1 MSKAEEIKIPNIG
14 DFKDVEVIELVVK
27 VGETITAGQPLL
39 VVETDKASMEIP
51 SSHDGLVTELSIAV
65 GDRVSE
71 GMIIGAIQA
80 GGGQAA
86 PSPAPA
92 PPVEQATVEP
102 IKASPVAE
110 TQQADSPAA
119 VGSHPV
125 APIRSSPP
133 VASADASAVGAY
145 PYASPSV
152 RKLARELGID
162 LSNIVGTGPKSR
174 ISKDDVH
181 AYVKGLASQK
191 LPHQK
196 SAASGF
202 EFAAWPVVDFS
213 QFGEIEREKLSRIK
227 KISGASLHRNWVTIP
242 HVTNHAEA
250 DITELEQFRVSENGT
265 GKVKLTLL
273 ALVIK
278 AVAVALKQ
286 HPVFNSSLDNDEIV
300 LKKYYNI
307 GFAVDTSGGL
317 VVPVI
322 RAVDKLSLRQIA
334 AQMSEL
340 SEKARAG
347 KLTSDDMKGGT
358 FTISS
363 LGGIGGSYFT
373 PIINAPEVAILGL
386 GRSVE
391 RLALRNGQV
400 VSRLELPLSLSWDHR
415 VIDGADAGR
424 FNATVSRLLSDYR
437 RVCL

>member
-14 DFKDVEVIELVVK
+14 DFKDVEVIEIVVK
-27 VGETITAGQPLL
+27 VGEKISAGQPLL

-51 SSHDGLVTELSIAV
+51 SSHDGLVTELKITV

-71 GMIIGAIQA
+71 GMVIGAIQA
-80 GGGQAA
+80 GQESAAPAEASVPVEAVSPVIEAASTPTPQAA
-86 PSPAPA
+86 QNQPKPVQPAVAIHPAP
-92 PPVEQATVEP
+92 T
-102 IKASPVAE
+102 
-110 TQQADSPAA
+110 PANLNA
-119 VGSHPV
+119 GAGSF
-125 APIRSSPP
+125 
-133 VASADASAVGAY
+133 

-162 LSNIVGTGPKSR
+162 LFNIMGTGPKKR
-174 ISKDDVH
+174 ISKEDVH
-181 AYVKGLASQK
+181 GYVRTLASQK
-191 LPHQK
+191 PGQSH
-196 SAASGF
+196 SSGSGLDL
-202 EFAAWPVVDFS
+202 APWPDVDFA

-250 DITELEQFRVSENGT
+250 DITELEQFRVSENNAGV
-265 GKVKLTLL
+265 KPKLTLL
-273 ALVIK
+273 ALVMK
-278 AVAVALKQ
+278 AVVVALKQ
-286 HPVFNSSLDNDEIV
+286 HPIFNSSLDSDEVV

-322 RAVDKLSLRQIA
+322 RGVDRLSIRQIA
-334 AQMSEL
+334 TQMSEL
-340 SEKARAG
+340 SEKARAA

-386 GRSVE
+386 GRMVE
-391 RLALRNGQV
+391 RVAIRNGEV
-400 VSRLELPLSLSWDHR
+400 TPRLELPLSLSWDHR

-424 FNATVSRLLSDYR
+424 FNATICRLLADYR
-437 RVCL
+437 RVSL

>member
-14 DFKDVEVIELVVK
+14 DFKDVEVIEIVVK

-51 SSHDGLVTELSIAV
+51 SSHDGLITELKITV

-71 GMIIGAIQA
+71 GMVIGAMQA
-80 GGGQAA
+80 GQEAA
-86 PSPAPA
+86 IPAEAPA
-92 PPVEQATVEP
+92 PVEAASSVVDPMSTPEPPAPKVAQEQPKPVQA
-102 IKASPVAE
+102 PVAA
-110 TQQADSPAA
+110 QPASTTA
-119 VGSHPV
+119 SAG
-125 APIRSSPP
+125 
-133 VASADASAVGAY
+133 VASF

-162 LSNIVGTGPKSR
+162 LSQVIATGPKKR
-174 ISKDDVH
+174 ISKEDVH
-181 AYVKGLASQK
+181 SHVRNLPSQK
-191 LPHQK
+191 PGQQI
-196 SAASGF
+196 SSGVGLDL
-202 EFAAWPVVDFS
+202 APWPVVDFA

-250 DITELEQFRVSENGT
+250 DITELEHFRVCENNAGV
-265 GKVKLTLL
+265 KPKLTLL
-273 ALVIK
+273 ALVMK
-278 AVAVALKQ
+278 AVVVALKQ
-286 HPVFNSSLDNDEIV
+286 HPIFNSSLDSDEVV

-307 GFAVDTSGGL
+307 GFAVDTPGGL

-322 RAVDKLSLRQIA
+322 RGVDGLSIREIA
-334 AQMSEL
+334 THMSEL

-386 GRSVE
+386 GRMVE
-391 RLALRNGQV
+391 RVAIRNGEV
-400 VSRLELPLSLSWDHR
+400 TPRLELPLSLSWDHR

-424 FNATVSRLLSDYR
+424 FNATVCRLLADYR
-437 RVCL
+437 RVSL